1 MSQLTEL
8 EAEQMSCENIRHEM
22 SMLCD
27 EKDRKIE
34 TLQFEAEKFKIQ
46 VNMCSN
52 KSCGIV

>member
-1 MSQLTEL
+1 
-8 EAEQMSCENIRHEM
+8 MSCENIRHEM